1 MLLLKVTKMGFQAK
15 HTFSNV
21 LRIKKVDGKILYLKR
36 YMKWQACVL
45 LQFAAKTS
53 KAERGKITLWMTYY
67 KEREKREVKCLLSVL
82 SIPVAELR

>member
-1 MLLLKVTKMGFQAK
+1 
-15 HTFSNV
+15 
-21 LRIKKVDGKILYLKR
+21 
-36 YMKWQACVL
+36 MKWQARVL
-45 LQFAAKTS
+45 LQFTAKTS